1 MTPQQELLIDKRF
14 NWAGL
19 GVLFLS
25 IAGYAFF
32 ANYYFLLL
40 PLALLFMVTMALNWK
55 LAYWILLFS
64 IPGSVQLE
72 FMNDA
77 LSTSLPDEPIM
88 WMFFLLFLVMWARKP
103 DLMPRWWWSNPVVIL
118 IILQYVWMLVTVIFS
133 KEVLLS
139 VKFTAAKSWYL
150 VTFFVLPVL
159 IFKEKK
165 DFKKAFILVL
175 IPTIVTICIIMVRH
189 AALGFHFRK
198 VEKAIHPVYINHV
211 DYSTVLSMI
220 FPLAV
225 VALVLSR
232 GKSWLM
238 RFTLLGVALF
248 FLPAIYLTF
257 ARAAMVAVVFA
268 IIVAI
273 AMRMKLAN
281 LIMPVFYGMMALM
294 LFFMINNNQFL
305 NYRPNYQKTF
315 MRNKWEDHIM
325 ATIRGQDMSSMERLY
340 RWIAGV
346 RMSKDELIT
355 GYGPNAFYY
364 YYKPYAVSSF
374 KTYVSRNEEHS
385 TTHNYYLYMLV
396 EQGWPAMIIYAIF
409 VSVYFAHAQKIYHR
423 FKGRD
428 RFYKY
433 TTLGLAMLF
442 AACFINNFFSELL
455 ESHKIGSLFY
465 LTVALTV
472 VLDRKS
478 RELEAAEKG
487 IDLDAKPQ

>member
-1 MTPQQELLIDKRF
+1 MLTQDQLIDKRF
-14 NWAGL
+14 NIVGL
-19 GVLFLS
+19 AVLFLS
-25 IAGYAFF
+25 VAGYAFLG
-32 ANYYFLLL
+32 NYFFLLI
-40 PLALLFMVTMALNWK
+40 PLGFLFLVTMALNWK

-64 IPGSVQLE
+64 IPASVQLE
-72 FMNDA
+72 FMGDT

-88 WMFFLLFLVMWARKP
+88 WLFFLLTLVMWARKP
-103 DLMPRWWWSNPVVIL
+103 DFMPRWWWSNPIVI
-118 IILQYVWMLVTVIFS
+118 IILLQYIWMWVAVMYSYEPFYSL
-133 KEVLLS
+133 KYA
-139 VKFTAAKSWYL
+139 AAKSWYL
-150 VTFFVLPVL
+150 VSFFVLPVL

-165 DFKKAFILVL
+165 DFKKAFILVF
-175 IPTIVTICIIMVRH
+175 IPTLITVFIIMVRH
-189 AALGFHFRK
+189 AALSFHFRK
-198 VEKAIHPVYINHV
+198 VEKAINPIYINHV
-211 DYSTVLSMI
+211 DYSTILSMI
-220 FPLAV
+220 FPLIF
-225 VALVLSR
+225 VAILLSR

-238 RFTLLGVALF
+238 RLTLIGAFLF
-248 FLPAIYLTF
+248 FIPAIYLTF
-257 ARAAMVAVVFA
+257 ARAAMVAVFFSLVIGIA
-268 IIVAI
+268 I
-273 AMRMKLAN
+273 RMKLAN
-281 LIMPVFYGMMALM
+281 LVMPVFYGFMALM
-294 LFFMINNNQFL
+294 LAFMINDNHFL
-305 NYRPNYQKTF
+305 NFRPNYQKTF

-346 RMSKDELIT
+346 RMSKDEKLT

-409 VSVYFAHAQKIYHR
+409 VSLYFAHAQKIYHR
-423 FKGRD
+423 FRDRD

-433 TTLGLAMLF
+433 VTLGLAMLF

-455 ESHKIGSLFY
+455 ESHKVGSLFY

-478 RELEAAEKG
+478 RKMEAEEKG
-487 IDLDAKPQ
+487 VDPDAKPQ